1 VATTYFDQTSVR
13 PETAP
18 TTIPANLQLARAN
31 IELME
36 YTAQDVL
43 YTAFPLFH
51 VNARF
56 TAVISAIISGARL
69 VLDDRFSA
77 SRFWER
83 MGEEE
88 VTSFNYMGTR
98 LSAEPVVRSS
108 RAVVQTRTETFEVHE
123 FERLKVGLDDA
134 ILRLELCGTCGS
146 DIEQCDGRFAAKG
159 WVKGYGLLGPGHDRH
174 ATVESELICY
184 RRHANFSWARS
195 DLLED
200 RRFAVVAPN
209 ILQCLD

>member
-13 PETAP
+13 PEAAP

-51 VNARF
+51 VNANF
-56 TAVISAIISGARL
+56 TSVI
-69 VLDDRFSA
+69 
-77 SRFWER
+77 
-83 MGEEE
+83 
-88 VTSFNYMGTR
+88 
-98 LSAEPVVRSS
+98 P
-108 RAVVQTRTETFEVHE
+108 
-123 FERLKVGLDDA
+123 
-134 ILRLELCGTCGS
+134 
-146 DIEQCDGRFAAKG
+146 
-159 WVKGYGLLGPGHDRH
+159 GYGLLGRGHDRH